1 MFFLFVL
8 SLPFFL
14 FVFAMLFVVMVVAL
28 ARWSTFV
35 PVCTLAAFAV
45 SDGGRVAV

>member
-28 ARWSTFV
+28 ARWFTSV
-35 PVCTLAAFAV
+35 PFGALAAFAV